1 MLNGTIP
8 QPSPILIIGIIGGL
22 AFGPNCPTE
31 RAEGNLHS
39 SPRLQMQALNC
50 TALYPNGTGRGLVRL
65 DRSTKV
71 IHPG

>member
-1 MLNGTIP
+1 MVL
-8 QPSPILIIGIIGGL
+8 SPDPLQSLIIGIIGGL
-22 AFGPNCPTE
+22 NFGPNCPTE

-50 TALYPNGTGRGLVRL
+50 TALYPNGTGRGLARS